1 MNVARAEIV
10 AILRSRGLQDRA
22 DWVDWVDRNLP
33 TIVDTHKNGAL
44 LRMLDIDPS
53 TMSPVDVSPPQG

>member
-1 MNVARAEIV
+1 MNVARAGIV

-22 DWVDWVDRNLP
+22 DWVDRNLP

>member
-22 DWVDWVDRNLP
+22 DWVDRNLP